1 MPFGWKRE
9 AALRALGPDAEGLV
23 QVDVEDALRSVEIA
37 TADDIRRAAVNLR
50 DFAWSRGGFR
60 VAACHNIA
68 SKRPMVDA
76 QGEVLATSVFG
87 WTERNRWWCSPL
99 LALHS
104 PLPAACRYE
113 SEPFWCNALGFH
125 TRLPNP
131 QLDEIDRSDFAA
143 RAYTA
148 AAIVVPV
155 HLPFG
160 QIGAVSFTLDDRDR
174 TDLAAEFNACATV
187 LGLLARQFIAGYA
200 RLRAEPRRLPPTSA
214 LSKREVECLKW
225 AAAGKTDVEI
235 SLILA
240 LSRAT
245 VRFHLRN
252 ASRKLNAVN
261 KSQVLFKA
269 AQLGYIT
276 V

>member
-1 MPFGWKRE
+1 M
-9 AALRALGPDAEGLV
+9 LD
-23 QVDVEDALRSVEIA
+23 DVESALLAVRIA
-37 TADDIRRAAVNLR
+37 TAEDIGPAAVGLR

-68 SKRPMVDA
+68 SKRPMSDA
-76 QGEVLATSVFG
+76 DGNVLATSVFG
-87 WTERNRWWCSPL
+87 WTEQDRWWRSPL

-104 PLPAACRYE
+104 PIPAACRYE
-113 SEPFWCNALGFH
+113 SEPFWCNADGFH
-125 TRLPNP
+125 GRLPNR
-131 QLDEIDRSDFAA
+131 QLDEIDRSDFVE
-143 RAYTA
+143 RAFAA

-160 QIGAVSFTLDDRDR
+160 QIGAVSFTLDDVHK
-174 TDLAAEFNACATV
+174 TDLSAEFEAHGAAV
-187 LGLLARQFIAGYA
+187 GLLARQFIAGYA
-200 RLRAEPRRLPPTSA
+200 RLRAEPRRLPPMSA

-225 AAAGKTDVEI
+225 AAAGKTDIEI
-235 SLILA
+235 SLILS

>member
-1 MPFGWKRE
+1 MSALDQDLE
-9 AALRALGPDAEGLV
+9 AALQAVR
-23 QVDVEDALRSVEIA
+23 IA
-37 TADDIRRAAVNLR
+37 TPADIRPAAATLR
-50 DFAWSRGGFR
+50 DYAFARGGFR

-68 SKRPMVDA
+68 SKALMTDA
-76 QGEVLATSVFG
+76 EGEILATTVFG
-87 WTERNRWWCSPL
+87 WTEDDSWWRVPL

-104 PLPAACRYE
+104 PLPTACRYE
-113 SEPFWCNALGFH
+113 SEPFWCNAEGFH
-125 TRLPNP
+125 PRLPNP
-131 QLDEIDRSDFAA
+131 LLDALDRSDFETRSLA
-143 RAYTA
+143 A
-148 AAIVVPV
+148 AAIVAPV

-160 QIGAVSFTLDDRDR
+160 QIGAVSFTLDDRTR
-174 TDLAAEFNACATV
+174 TDLSDAFEAHATA
-187 LGLLARQFIAGYA
+187 LGLMSRLFIAGYV
-200 RLRAEPRRLPPTSA
+200 RVRAEPRRLPSIAP

-235 SLILA
+235 SLILD

>member
-1 MPFGWKRE
+1 M
-9 AALRALGPDAEGLV
+9 
-23 QVDVEDALRSVEIA
+23 QVDVEGALRSVEIA
-37 TADDIRRAAVNLR
+37 SQEDIRRAAVNLR
-50 DFAWSRGGFR
+50 DFAWTRAALR

-68 SKRPMVDA
+68 SKRPMTDA
-76 QGEVLATSVFG
+76 DENVLATSVFG
-87 WTERNRWWCSPL
+87 WTERDRWWRSPL

-113 SEPFWCNALGFH
+113 SEPFWCNAAGFH
-125 TRLPNP
+125 ARLPNP
-131 QLDEIDRSDFAA
+131 QLDEIDRTDFAA
-143 RAYTA
+143 RACTL

-160 QIGAVSFTLDDRDR
+160 QIGAVSFTLDDGEK
-174 TDLAAEFNACATV
+174 TDLSAEFAAHGAV
-187 LGLLARQFIAGYA
+187 LGLLSRQFIAGYA
-200 RLRAEPRRLPPTSA
+200 RVCTEPRRLPPTSA

-240 LSRAT
+240 LSRPT

>member
-1 MPFGWKRE
+1 M
-9 AALRALGPDAEGLV
+9 V
-23 QVDVEDALRSVEIA
+23 QDELNTALRSVRIVA
-37 TADDIRRAAVNLR
+37 VDDIRPAAVALR
-50 DFAWSRGGFR
+50 DCAWERGRFR

-68 SKRPMVDA
+68 SKAPMTDA
-76 QGEVLATSVFG
+76 DGEVLATAVFG
-87 WTERNRWWCSPL
+87 WTENDRWWRTPL

-113 SEPFWCNALGFH
+113 SEPFWCNADGFH
-125 TRLPNP
+125 GPLPNP
-131 QLDEIDRSDFAA
+131 LLDALDRSDFESRSMAS
-143 RAYTA
+143 

-160 QIGAVSFTLDDRDR
+160 QIGAVSFTLEDDRSKL
-174 TDLAAEFNACATV
+174 DLSAEFEAHGAV
-187 LGLLARQFIAGYA
+187 FGLLSRQFVAGYA
-200 RLRAEPRRLPPTSA
+200 RVRAVRRRLPPLSS

-235 SLILA
+235 SLILE

-252 ASRKLNAVN
+252 ASRKLNAIN
-261 KSQVLFKA
+261 KSPVLFKA

>member
-1 MPFGWKRE
+1 MLDDVE
-9 AALRALGPDAEGLV
+9 SALRAV
-23 QVDVEDALRSVEIA
+23 RIA
-37 TADDIRRAAVNLR
+37 TAEDIRPAAVTLR

-68 SKRPMVDA
+68 SKRPMSDA
-76 QGEVLATSVFG
+76 EGNVLATSVFG
-87 WTERNRWWCSPL
+87 WTERDRWWRAPL

-104 PLPAACRYE
+104 PIPAACRYE
-113 SEPFWCNALGFH
+113 SEPFWCNAEGFH
-125 TRLPNP
+125 GTLPNR
-131 QLDEIDRSDFAA
+131 QLDQVDRSDFVD
-143 RAYTA
+143 RAFAA

-160 QIGAVSFTLDDRDR
+160 QIGAVSFTLDDADK
-174 TDLAAEFNACATV
+174 TDLSAEFEAHATAV
-187 LGLLARQFIAGYA
+187 GLLGRQFIAGYA

-225 AAAGKTDVEI
+225 AAAGKTDLEI
-235 SLILA
+235 SLILS

-252 ASRKLNAVN
+252 ASLKLNAVN

>member
-1 MPFGWKRE
+1 ME
-9 AALRALGPDAEGLV
+9 SALRAVSIAAAE
-23 QVDVEDALRSVEIA
+23 
-37 TADDIRRAAVNLR
+37 DIRPAAVSLR
-50 DFAWSRGGFR
+50 DFAWNRGGLR
-60 VAACHNIA
+60 VAACDNIA
-68 SKRPMVDA
+68 SKRPMTDA
-76 QGEVLATSVFG
+76 DGNVLATSVFG
-87 WTERNRWWCSPL
+87 WTEQDKWWRSPL

-113 SEPFWCNALGFH
+113 SEPFWCNADGFH
-125 TRLPNP
+125 GALPNR
-131 QLDEIDRSDFAA
+131 QLDEIDRSDFAD
-143 RAYTA
+143 RAFAKA
-148 AAIVVPV
+148 ALVVPV

-160 QIGAVSFTLDDRDR
+160 QIGAVSFTPEDTEK
-174 TDLAAEFNACATV
+174 TDLSAEFEAHATAVGV
-187 LGLLARQFIAGYA
+187 LGRQFIAGYA
-200 RLRAEPRRLPPTSA
+200 RLRTEPRRLPPMSA

-235 SLILA
+235 SLILS